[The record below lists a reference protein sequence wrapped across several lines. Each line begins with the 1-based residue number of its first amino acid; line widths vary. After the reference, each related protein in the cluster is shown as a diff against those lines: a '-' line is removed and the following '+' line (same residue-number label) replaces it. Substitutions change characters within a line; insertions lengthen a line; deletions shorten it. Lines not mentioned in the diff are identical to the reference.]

1 MSLAFSSTAC
11 AVEHENYDAL
21 WRWATVYSD
30 DSNPLLQQFK
40 WRGRYHGQY
49 YDVNAENG
57 SASGWE
63 DRRSRFGFDAKLW
76 DKKIAIRLD
85 FQSDEGFEHFYDGL
99 VDAYVLWKP
108 SPEWSVT
115 LGKQQPFIGHYD
127 WITPGNELPM
137 IERSQLFSQLQV
149 NRATG
154 LTVEGSGLGLMW
166 QAGVYSNATPQN
178 TGGSGRWGDGEW
190 GDLDGGLTFGLGVG
204 YDFHSQVS
212 LDRAEWYLD
221 WLHSERE
228 SGDFVLSR
236 YDDIISTT
244 IVLRQG
250 PWHWIAE
257 AYYAAGGDDLDEDV
271 FGCYLMPMY
280 DLVPDQW
287 QLLARLS
294 YSVGQ
299 GSSSIIAQSRYESQ
313 TPIDAIPGVKGSA
326 KRGDE
331 YHAIFLG
338 AQHFFYGNQL
348 KWMLGVEW
356 AELLREGDA
365 VYRGTTAMTGIRI
378 SF

>member
-1 MSLAFSSTAC
+1 MSLAFSSAAR
-11 AVEHENYDAL
+11 AVEHENFDAL

-49 YDVNAENG
+49 YDVDAENG
-57 SASGWE
+57 SASDWE

-76 DKKIAIRLD
+76 REKIAIRLD

-99 VDAYVLWKP
+99 VDAYILWKP
-108 SPEWSVT
+108 SPQWSVT
-115 LGKQQPFIGHYD
+115 LGKQQPTIGRYD
-127 WITPGNELPM
+127 WITPGNELPI

-154 LTVEGSGLGLMW
+154 LTVEGAGLGLLW
-166 QAGVYSNATPQN
+166 QAGVYSNATPRN

-190 GDLDGGLTFGLGVG
+190 GDLDGGVTFGLGVG

-228 SGDFVLSR
+228 SGDLVLSR

-257 AYYAAGGDDLDEDV
+257 AYYASGGDGLDEDV
-271 FGCYLMPMY
+271 FGCYLMPVV

-299 GSSSIIAQSRYESQ
+299 GSSSIIARSRYESE
-313 TPIDAIPGVKGSA
+313 TAIDGIPGVDGSA
-326 KRGDE
+326 NRGDE
-331 YHAIFLG
+331 YHAIYLG
-338 AQHFFYGNQL
+338 AQYFLYGNQL
-348 KWMLGVEW
+348 KWMFGIEW

-365 VYRGTTAMTGIRI
+365 VYRGTTAMTGIRF